1 MEDEVIKKQSIIID
15 LKKQDLN
22 KLSINELQERI
33 LSLKEEIDRA
43 EEKIEFKKLSKSNAE
58 SIFKVGEGRPNVV
71 DGIKNGKIQLVI
83 NTPLGAQSRYD
94 EYKIGWASI
103 RYKITVITTISGAQ
117 AAVRG
122 IRNIKSGS
130 IEYRSLQEVFC

>member
-15 LKKQDLN
+15 LKNQDLN

-58 SIFKVGEGRPNVV
+58 SIFK
-71 DGIKNGKIQLVI
+71 K
-83 NTPLGAQSRYD
+83 
-94 EYKIGWASI
+94 
-103 RYKITVITTISGAQ
+103 
-117 AAVRG
+117 
-122 IRNIKSGS
+122 
-130 IEYRSLQEVFC
+130 